1 MYHFWKIFH
10 AATKGSKIL
19 HATTITQSSQK
30 TKKNFFKMT
39 LLLYEAKDN
48 IPGQGQHSSTQV
60 LITWPNVG
68 HRAGAWHKLPS
79 DSLQE

>member
-1 MYHFWKIFH
+1 
-10 AATKGSKIL
+10 
-19 HATTITQSSQK
+19 
-30 TKKNFFKMT
+30 MT

-79 DSLQE
+79 DSVQE